1 MKVSIEEGFTE
12 TEVIIKCPAI
22 TEEIHNLKAYLLSGS
37 SSKLS
42 VTKDGSVYMVD
53 KGTVLYFESVDRR
66 TFVYTEND
74 VYEAALKLY
83 EIEGVLGA
91 VEFFR
96 SSKSQVVNIAQIES
110 LRPNFDGRLE
120 LTMKNGE
127 EVIVSRQYAKILKE
141 RLRLK

>member
-1 MKVSIEEGFTE
+1 MKVNIEEGFAE
-12 TEVIIKCPAI
+12 TEIIIKCLVE
-22 TEEIHNLKAYLLSGS
+22 TEEIRSWKDYLLSGTLK
-37 SSKLS
+37 KLS
-42 VTKDGSVYMVD
+42 VTKDGTVYLID
-53 KGTVLYFESVDRR
+53 KRVILYFESVDRR
-66 TFVYTEND
+66 TFIYTEND
-74 VYEAALKLY
+74 VYEITLKLY
-83 EIEGVLGA
+83 EVESLLGTA
-91 VEFFR
+91 GFFR

>member
-12 TEVIIKCPAI
+12 TEVIIKCPAL
-22 TEEIHNLKAYLLSGS
+22 TEEIRSWKAYLLSGAS
-37 SSKLS
+37 TKLS
-42 VTKDGSVYMVD
+42 ATKDGTVYLVD
-53 KGTVLYFESVDRR
+53 KAAVLYFESVDRR

-74 VYEAALKLY
+74 VYEVALKLY
-83 EIEGVLGA
+83 EVESLLGVTGF
-91 VEFFR
+91 VR